1 MINFAA
7 SFFIFQFSFMM
18 RNVFFLLLI
27 ALAVLPLSLLAQ
39 EATVPTTQPAP
50 KLQTIYVFGVSQNL
64 SDSIIYVSDITEL
77 TAADLLDKKHFLLH
91 REAYSSQFAG
101 FLADKFGTK
110 HQTAAV
116 FFALSKNKA
125 QSKRLQLN
133 KKLTQRKH
141 QPLRLEVKEIAAQ
154 EFQFRTAAS
163 VAASVQ

>member
-1 MINFAA
+1 
-7 SFFIFQFSFMM
+7 MM
-18 RNVFFLLLI
+18 RKVFFLLLI
-27 ALAVLPLSLLAQ
+27 ALAVLPLSLSAQ

-64 SDSIIYVSDITEL
+64 SDSTEL